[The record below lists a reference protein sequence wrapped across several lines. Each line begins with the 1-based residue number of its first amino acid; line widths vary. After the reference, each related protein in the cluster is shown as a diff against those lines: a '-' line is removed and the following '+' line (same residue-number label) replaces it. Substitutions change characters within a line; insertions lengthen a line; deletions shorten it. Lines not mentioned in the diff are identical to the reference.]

1 MKSSKPK
8 SEDDLAKAA
17 QASMHFGAK
26 PVLGLSLVWL
36 LTVGGGWAQVFQPS
50 EYQLK
55 AAYLFNFAKF
65 VDWPPDAF
73 AETNSP
79 IVIGILGE
87 NPFGTDLE
95 RTIGNKTISNRS
107 LAIREIRSLA
117 EATNCHLLFISRS
130 EKQRLPKT
138 IQGLRGAS
146 VLTVG
151 ETERFTEAGGM
162 IEFVLQGNKIRFR
175 INEEAAKS
183 AGLKISSKLS
193 SVALPSGALAPTI
206 LPRSGADAD

>member
-17 QASMHFGAK
+17 QASMHFDAK

-55 AAYLFNFAKF
+55 AAYVFNFAKF
-65 VDWPPDAF
+65 VEWPPEAF

-95 RTIGNKTISNRS
+95 RTIGNRTISNRS

-130 EKQRLPKT
+130 ERKRLPKT

-146 VLTVG
+146 ILTVG

-162 IEFVLQGNKIRFR
+162 IEFVPQGNKIRFL
-175 INEEAAKS
+175 INNDAARS
-183 AGLKISSKLS
+183 AGLKISSKLLS
-193 SVALPSGALAPTI
+193 LALPPGAPTPAP
-206 LPRSGADAD
+206 LPQTQTDAD

>member
-8 SEDDLAKAA
+8 SEDGLALAA
-17 QASMHFGAK
+17 QASMRLGAK
-26 PVLGLSLVWL
+26 PFLGLSLVWL
-36 LTVGGGWAQVFQPS
+36 LTGGGGRTQEFQPS

-65 VDWPPDAF
+65 VEWPPEAF

-87 NPFGTDLE
+87 NPFGTDLD
-95 RTIGNKTISNRS
+95 RTIGNRTVGNRS
-107 LAIREIRSLA
+107 LAVREIRSLP

-130 EKQRLPKT
+130 EKQHLPET
-138 IQGLRGAS
+138 LQGLRGGS

-162 IEFVLQGNKIRFR
+162 IQFVPRGNKIRFL
-175 INEEAAKS
+175 INDEAARNV
-183 AGLKISSKLS
+183 GLKISSKLLS
-193 SVALPSGALAPTI
+193 LALPPGTRTPAV
-206 LPRSGADAD
+206 LPQSRTDSD